1 MNWEDLLSLKRYGD
15 REKRLRNQQDETR
28 LGFEVDYDRIIFSNA
43 FRSLQDKTQVVPLSK
58 TDFVHTR
65 LTHSLEVSVVA
76 RSLGR
81 KVGQF
86 LLSKYPALAE
96 KVFPAFTAATG
107 ITVNFTE
114 QPDQDTMFAQAKV
127 AVEAGGIDMIEP
139 TIDRW
144 GGWNS
149 NGLLAAFDPAKLAMD
164 NYLPGLADGSA
175 GARSRDADGAL
186 FYVPSNWGTEA
197 IVYNKEAAKLS
208 DPASLGDLFSADN
221 KVVLRP
227 HSALAAMGRY
237 LDAQGKLPFP
247 WMDGYTDMDKMVQLW
262 DIALAEAVKAKG
274 NVVQFWSGE
283 NEANAG
289 FVANGATVGLCWDS
303 TGFNLRNDGYGYA
316 APVEGAFAWH
326 QGFVLM
332 KNAKNIDQ
340 AHELAKWT
348 STAEGA
354 AMWATA
360 FSSNP
365 VGKGAADMMD
375 PDVSAY
381 YNGTFNDDALSKL
394 WWWPDQ
400 SAEFLSKRA
409 EYADKYK
416 AA

>member
-1 MNWEDLLSLKRYGD
+1 VKNSTSAFNRRRFLQGSAAGAGILAAPA
-15 REKRLRNQQDETR
+15 
-28 LGFEVDYDRIIFSNA
+28 IIS
-43 FRSLQDKTQVVPLSK
+43 SK
-58 TDFVHTR
+58 ALASSGELNFTGW
-65 LTHSLEVSVVA
+65 A
-76 RSLGR
+76 G
-81 KVGQF
+81 
-86 LLSKYPALAE
+86 YPAMME

-114 QPDQDTMFAQAKV
+114 QPDQDTMFAAAKV
-127 AVEAGGIDMIEP
+127 ALEAGGIDMIEP

-164 NYLPGLADGSA
+164 NYLPGLADGAA
-175 GARSRDADGAL
+175 GTRSRDGDNL
-186 FYVPSNWGTEA
+186 MYVPSNWGTEA
-197 IVYNKEAAKLS
+197 LVYNKEAAVLGDPPS
-208 DPASLGDLFSADN
+208 LGALFDPANQA
-221 KVVLRP
+221 VVRP
-227 HSALAAMGRY
+227 HSALAAMGRW
-237 LDAQGKLPFP
+237 LDAQGKLPYP
-247 WMDGYTDMDKMVQLW
+247 WLDGYTDMAKMVELW
-262 DIALAEAVKAKG
+262 DIALAEAVAAKG

-316 APVEGAFAWH
+316 APAEGAFAWH

-332 KNAKNIDQ
+332 KNAVNVDQ
-340 AHELAKWT
+340 AHELAKWV

-354 AMWATA
+354 ALWATA

-365 VGKGAADMMD
+365 VGKGAGDLLD
-375 PDVSAY
+375 PEVAAY
-381 YNGTFNDDALSKL
+381 YNGAFDDAKLAAL

-400 SAEFLSKRA
+400 SAEFIAKRG

-416 AA
+416 AS

>member
-1 MNWEDLLSLKRYGD
+1 VTNTKSISR
-15 REKRLRNQQDETR
+15 R
-28 LGFEVDYDRIIFSNA
+28 GFM
-43 FRSLQDKTQVVPLSK
+43 KTTAAGVGALAAPALISSK
-58 TDFVHTR
+58 ALASSGELNFTGW
-65 LTHSLEVSVVA
+65 A
-76 RSLGR
+76 G
-81 KVGQF
+81 
-86 LLSKYPALAE
+86 YPALAE

-289 FVANGATVGLCWDS
+289 FVANGATVGQCWDS
-303 TGFNLRNDGYGYA
+303 TGYNLRNDGYGYV

-326 QGFVLM
+326 QGFVMM
-332 KNAKNIDQ
+332 KNAVNVDQ
-340 AHELAKWT
+340 AHELAKWV

-354 AMWATA
+354 AAWATA

-365 VGKGAADMMD
+365 VGKGSGDLLD
-375 PDVSAY
+375 PEVSAY
-381 YNGTFNDDALSKL
+381 YNAAFDDAKLAAL

-400 SAEFLSKRA
+400 SAEFIAKRG

-416 AA
+416 AS